1 MNLIIVLAIIFL
13 SVFTQSLTGFG
24 SALVAMALLPQLL
37 GLQVSAPLV
46 ALIAGT
52 IELVLLARY
61 RSAINLRSIWRLSLA
76 SLVGIPIGV
85 VFLKRVDERIVLTLL
100 GGLLAGYALYAL
112 FKLRPPE
119 LRSSGRG
126 YLFGFLAGMLGGAYN
141 TSGPPAIIYGDCQR
155 WSPSEFKSNL
165 QGFFLL
171 GDLVV
176 IASHALAHNLN
187 AAVFEVYWPALPV
200 IGAALLAGLSLDKS
214 LNPHLFRK
222 FVLVLL
228 VVMGVRLAIG

>member
-1 MNLIIVLAIIFL
+1 MNLIIILAVIFL

-24 SALVAMALLPQLL
+24 SALVAMALLPPLL

-52 IELVLLARY
+52 TELVLLARY
-61 RSAINLRSIWRLSLA
+61 RSAINLRSIWRLGLA

-112 FKLRPPE
+112 FKLRPAE
-119 LRSSGRG
+119 LRSSGWG

-155 WSPSEFKSNL
+155 WSPAEFKSNL